1 MLEEAL
7 REKKKQ
13 KIKKMWNA
21 VRTVSGNSSAV
32 DEQRRDNNTSWLKD
46 DLLEGN

>member
-13 KIKKMWNA
+13 KIKKMWNV

-32 DEQRRDNNTSWLKD
+32 DEQRRENKTSWLKD